1 MFFIVGGPGL
11 LILLAVLLVACFEK
25 FVGAASAARLTGAT
39 KREAAALGVLLNARG
54 LTELVILNVGL
65 ALGVLDSRLFTAMV
79 VMAVVTT
86 IMTGPLPHRFHPTA
100 GPLSVHSVEA
110 TRTCTAKTD
119 RGLVPSQDD
128 TG

>member
-1 MFFIVGGPGL
+1 
-11 LILLAVLLVACFEK
+11 VACFGK

-39 KREAAALGVLLNARG
+39 QREAAALGVLLNARG

-86 IMTGPLPHRFHPTA
+86 IMTGPLLDRFHPTA
-100 GPLSVHSVEA
+100 GTLSVRSVEA
-110 TRTCTAKTD
+110 TRPSTAKTD

-128 TG
+128 TS